1 MSQPRWNYLIFCGTC
16 LLCFAGLSQAAS
28 FQLQTYDV
36 EGNAGIDG
44 MTNGTEGYPQG
55 AVTYL
60 EKPFSWLRNAQSMFG
75 SPAGHV
81 VIQVAKELIHRS
93 AGNSQVLSLNLT
105 NLLIIVLL
113 KVLIFSAGM
122 LGAGHWSGYGYG
134 YGRGSTGRSD
144 SDFGLGL
151 HSGDDYM
158 ITGFLAAQGAGRD
171 ECLYAASC
179 ACPTAAYEYA
189 KAGRALLGAIKVFEG
204 APLEKPRYND
214 LIVLMEKAA
223 YDGFRGVACNT
234 TETCDG
240 LL

>member
-1 MSQPRWNYLIFCGTC
+1 MDYIIFALLASTCFLDLAKTASVQLENYDMDLDNGDIANTTDLEFN
-16 LLCFAGLSQAAS
+16 
-28 FQLQTYDV
+28 
-36 EGNAGIDG
+36 EG
-44 MTNGTEGYPQG
+44 
-55 AVTYL
+55 VSSL
-60 EKPFSWLRNAQSMFG
+60 ERPLSWLRSASGIFG

-81 VIQVAKELIHRS
+81 VIQVAKELLHRS

-105 NLLIIVLL
+105 NLLIIILL

-134 YGRGSTGRSD
+134 HGRSD
-144 SDFGLGL
+144 GRSDNSFGLGL
-151 HSGDDYM
+151 ASGDDYL

-189 KAGRALLGAIKVFEG
+189 KAGRALLGAIEVFQG
-204 APLEKPRYND
+204 VPLEKPRYND
-214 LIVLMEKAA
+214 LIVLMERAA

-234 TETCDG
+234 TQTCDG

>member
-1 MSQPRWNYLIFCGTC
+1 MPQPGWDYIIITVAALI
-16 LLCFAGLSQAAS
+16 CFPVLAMTAS
-28 FQLQTYDV
+28 YQLQNYDLDMD
-36 EGNAGIDG
+36 NADVPNSTELEFSGGI
-44 MTNGTEGYPQG
+44 T
-55 AVTYL
+55 AL
-60 EKPFSWLRNAQSMFG
+60 ERPLSWLRNANSMFG

-81 VIQVAKELIHRS
+81 VIQVAKELLHRS

-105 NLLIIVLL
+105 NLLVIILL

-134 YGRGSTGRSD
+134 HGRSAGRSD
-144 SDFGLGL
+144 TNLGLGL
-151 HSGDDYM
+151 TSGDDYL
-158 ITGFLAAQGAGRD
+158 ITGFLAAQGSGRD

-189 KAGRALLGAIKVFEG
+189 KAGRALLGAIEVFKG
-204 APLEKPRYND
+204 VPLEKPRYND
-214 LIVLMEKAA
+214 LIVLMERAA

-234 TETCDG
+234 TQTCDG